1 MQEQNK
7 EFIYYYYD
15 EESNRRPIFQS
26 KKLIDNYSNLTE
38 RYPQIKNNLYAL
50 IDGIEFKLL

>member
-7 EFIYYYYD
+7 KVIYYYYD
-15 EESNRRPIFQS
+15 EASNRRPIFQS
-26 KKLIDNYSNLTE
+26 NELINNYCNLAE

>member
-7 EFIYYYYD
+7 EVIYYYYD

-26 KKLIDNYSNLTE
+26 NELINNFSN
-38 RYPQIKNNLYAL
+38 
-50 IDGIEFKLL
+50 

>member
-7 EFIYYYYD
+7 EVIYYYYD
-15 EESNRRPIFQS
+15 EESNRRPIFQTNY
-26 KKLIDNYSNLTE
+26 LINNYSNLPE

-50 IDGIEFKLL
+50 IDGLEFKLL

>member
-7 EFIYYYYD
+7 EVIYYYYD

-26 KKLIDNYSNLTE
+26 NELINNYSDLTE

>member
-7 EFIYYYYD
+7 EVIYYYYD

-26 KKLIDNYSNLTE
+26 NELINNFSNLIE
-38 RYPQIKNNLYAL
+38 IYPQIKNNLYVL
-50 IDGIEFKLL
+50 IDGLEFKLL